1 MGKDA
6 IAPFIK
12 QKEKGVFVL
21 CKTSNPSS
29 KDFQNSLSGK
39 NHMYELVA
47 KKSLELNKLNN
58 IGLVVGATN
67 CKDIEYIRRLARGIP
82 FLIPGVG
89 AQGGDLAKSV
99 RYGNDKGVAL
109 ISVSRGII
117 AAGDKSQTTIRETA
131 LDYRNKIMD
140 CINA

>member
-1 MGKDA
+1 M
-6 IAPFIK
+6 
-12 QKEKGVFVL
+12 
-21 CKTSNPSS
+21 
-29 KDFQNSLSGK
+29 
-39 NHMYELVA
+39 
-47 KKSLELNKLNN
+47 
-58 IGLVVGATN
+58 GATN
-67 CKDIEYIRRLARGIP
+67 CKDIEHISRLTRGIP